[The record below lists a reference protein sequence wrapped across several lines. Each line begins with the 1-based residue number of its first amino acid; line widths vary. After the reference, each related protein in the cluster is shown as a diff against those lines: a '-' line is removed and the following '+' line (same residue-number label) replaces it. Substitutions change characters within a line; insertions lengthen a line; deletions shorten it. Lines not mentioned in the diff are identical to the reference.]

1 MNVSCFQDEPKAFV
15 IDERTFYNIGE
26 DGKMLDDDL
35 ELDAA
40 AVGGESS
47 KMVIDA
53 SVFDVDDAE
62 NLPDSETDDDDDD
75 DDDDEEGD
83 DDGDEN
89 AAAKEEAQSSEDDDD
104 ESGRKLAGDVKSKL
118 KI

>member
-15 IDERTFYNIGE
+15 INERTFYNIGE

-53 SVFDVDDAE
+53 SVFDVDDAV

-75 DDDDEEGD
+75 EEG
-83 DDGDEN
+83 DGDEN
-89 AAAKEEAQSSEDDDD
+89 AAAKEEVQSSEDDTMTTTTSQDA
-104 ESGRKLAGDVKSKL
+104 SMPAT
-118 KI
+118 